1 MLKGTILILALIATV
16 QMVYKWYQQDY
27 YLSQGIK
34 PQENYYLLIAPILWG
49 VYFSL

>member
-1 MLKGTILILALIATV
+1 MYKILFLTLALIATV
-16 QMVYKWYQQDY
+16 QMAYKWYQQDY

-34 PQENYYLLIAPILWG
+34 PQENYYLIIAPILWG

>member
-16 QMVYKWYQQDY
+16 QMAYKWYQQDY

-34 PQENYYLLIAPILWG
+34 PEPNLYLLIAPILWG
-49 VYFSL
+49 VYFML